1 VEFDDKTM
9 IDLLLNKG
17 WDLSDEIDLEF
28 DELPPIVDYNI
39 QIEYK

>member
-28 DELPPIVDYNI
+28 EEIPTIVDYNT